1 MARYARI
8 DQDILRMALIGLES
22 EKIKIETAI
31 AEIQVQLGRRGSG
44 RPKGADVTGP
54 VEAAPRNRTLSAAAR
69 LKIAAAQR
77 KRWAAIK
84 KAKAEPEKP
93 KRVLSTAAR
102 KRMADAT
109 RKRWATFRKAKAQAT
124 PKSKAGKPA
133 TKAQKA
139 APQQVSMAT
148 G

>member
-1 MARYARI
+1 MARYARM
-8 DQDILRMALIGLES
+8 DQDILRMALVGFES

-31 AEIQVQLGRRGSG
+31 ADIQIQLRRRGPG
-44 RPKGADVTGP
+44 RPRGADLSGP
-54 VEAAPRNRTLSAAAR
+54 VEAAPRKRTLSAAAR
-69 LKIAAAQR
+69 RKIAAAQR

-102 KRMADAT
+102 KRIADAT
-109 RKRWATFRKAKAQAT
+109 RKRWATFRKAKAQKT
-124 PKSKAGKPA
+124 
-133 TKAQKA
+133 
-139 APQQVSMAT
+139 APQEASVVT